1 MYEITK
7 AEMEILLTLVK
18 SPEIEYNANNLAKVV
33 NLTPPGSLKI
43 LKRLEKES
51 ILTSKKVG
59 KAVIYRINLEN
70 LYARN
75 HIMLILARERLY
87 VSPKIKIWINELK
100 KIKHTDLIILFGS
113 VLRKE
118 DPSDI
123 DVLFITEK
131 KKFKKLQEEIDK
143 INKLNIKRI
152 HPLYQGFE
160 DIVINIKKRDKPI
173 LNAIKGIVVMG
184 EEKFLE
190 VYHESHKQ

>member
-7 AEMEILLTLVK
+7 SEMEILLTLVK

-59 KAVIYRINLEN
+59 KAVIYKINLEDQ
-70 LYARN
+70 YARN
-75 HIMLILARERLY
+75 HVLLILTRERLY
-87 VSPKIKIWINELK
+87 VAPKIKVWINELK
-100 KIKHTDLIILFGS
+100 KIKHTDMIILFGS
-113 VLRKE
+113 VLREE

-123 DVLFITEK
+123 DVLFLTTK
-131 KKFKKLQEEIDK
+131 KKFKKLEEEINK

-160 DIVINIKKRDKPI
+160 DIIINIKKRDKPI

-190 VYHESHKQ
+190 VYHESCKQ